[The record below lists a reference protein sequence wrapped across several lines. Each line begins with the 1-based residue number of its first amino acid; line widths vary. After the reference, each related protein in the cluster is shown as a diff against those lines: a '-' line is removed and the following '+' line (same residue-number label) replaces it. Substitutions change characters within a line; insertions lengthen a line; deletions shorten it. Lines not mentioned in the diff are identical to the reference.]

1 MRRADGLGAEL
12 RNELAWA
19 GSLLALG
26 GMQSRAAWGF
36 ASYGGF

>member
-12 RNELAWA
+12 PDELACA
-19 GSLLALG
+19 GSFLAKV
-26 GMQSRAAWGF
+26 GMQSRAACGF

>member
-12 RNELAWA
+12 PDELAWA
-19 GSLLALG
+19 GSFLAKE
-26 GMQSRAAWGF
+26 GMQSRAACEL